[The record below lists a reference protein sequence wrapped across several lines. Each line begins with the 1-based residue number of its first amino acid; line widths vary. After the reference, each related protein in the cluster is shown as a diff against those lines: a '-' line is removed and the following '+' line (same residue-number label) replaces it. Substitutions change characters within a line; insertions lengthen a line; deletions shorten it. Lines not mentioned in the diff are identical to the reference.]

1 MRGRAGHAYAP
12 PRDRR
17 HRSAFVCPSEVLAQ
31 EGPCVAPEP
40 FNGFWGGGQ
49 VQVSEQ
55 VVGIPVLATA
65 RFSYRQIR
73 YSPCAGGVPVLPP
86 GVGEASISVGVPLF
100 DNRRG
105 GWLLQMAARG
115 QGSQRLGESASGAV
129 TGAPATTGHINLW
142 ETPLPLIQFTG
153 AASAAI
159 LPQSQDAPL
168 SIAYLGGVR
177 VYALYEK
184 HTQANLGIMVGGSNV
199 AVNVVPSLAL
209 RVSDLAVWSYRM
221 AIGFELR
228 SPIELFDGPIPLRW
242 RLWGALTLTLDQLD
256 VGRNN
261 HALGAQAPSPSVDLV
276 RSPPEAAPPT
286 QTAWEMTL

>member
-1 MRGRAGHAYAP
+1 VVVPVTPARLLAIALIA
-12 PRDRR
+12 
-17 HRSAFVCPSEVLAQ
+17 SAFLCPSEVFAQ
-31 EGPCVAPEP
+31 EGSCVAPEP
-40 FNGFWGGGQ
+40 FNGFWSGGQ
-49 VQVSEQ
+49 VQVSER
-55 VVGIPVLATA
+55 VAGIPVLATT

-115 QGSQRLGESASGAV
+115 QGSQRPSEPVSGAV
-129 TGAPATTGHINLW
+129 TGAPSTAGHLNLW

-159 LPQSQDAPL
+159 LLQSQDAPL

-184 HTQANLGIMVGGSNV
+184 HAQVNWGITVGGSNA
-199 AVNVVPSLAL
+199 AVNVVPSLAF

-221 AIGFELR
+221 AIGFEFR
-228 SPIELFDGPIPLRW
+228 SPIAFSAGPVPLVW
-242 RLWGALTLTLDQLD
+242 RLWGALTLALDQLD
-256 VGRNN
+256 EGRSDR
-261 HALGAQAPSPSVDLV
+261 ARGARAPSPSFDLV